1 MSQPSDNFNR
11 QAAEYDKQAH
21 IQKNAAQWA
30 ATFLEMDLQGK
41 TAHEFGAGTGF
52 LTHHLIRTGACVK
65 ATDRAESMVRIGAQ
79 KYPEARWQPM
89 DAWKPPP
96 FPEVDRIYSAS
107 LLQWASQPLQTL
119 KRWKGK
125 IKKGGSCL
133 HAIYIEGTL
142 SELFKCLPCP
152 PPITFKSDQ
161 DWEALFREAGYS
173 QVKTSIK
180 SEKYEFASPLAL
192 LRSLH
197 KIGVNGSIMLGFTET
212 KRLLARYRSDYSLDD
227 GKIYSTWTTCIVEAS
242 VD

>member
-1 MSQPSDNFNR
+1 MSQSTNNFNR

-21 IQKNAAQWA
+21 IQKSAAQWA

-52 LTHHLIRTGACVK
+52 LTQHLIRTGACVK
-65 ATDRAESMVRIGAQ
+65 ATDHAESMVRIGSQ
-79 KYPEARWQPM
+79 KHPGARWQSM
-89 DAWKPPP
+89 DAWNPPP

-107 LLQWASQPLQTL
+107 LLQWASQPLKIL

-142 SELFKCLPCP
+142 SELFKCLPCS

-161 DWEALFREAGYS
+161 DWEALFRDAGYS
-173 QVKTSIK
+173 QVETSIK
-180 SEKYEFASPLAL
+180 SEKYEFTSPLAL

-197 KIGVNGSIMLGFTET
+197 TIGVNGPTMLGFTQT
-212 KRLLARYRSDYSLDD
+212 KRLLARYRSDYSLNN
-227 GKIYSTWTTCIVEAS
+227 GKVYSTWTVCIVEAS